1 MRIAYAR
8 REEMEEISSV
18 HGGAKSILFKSL
30 FGSDDFGTPW
40 RFIHS
45 AILPPAAVSATIGTT
60 PPKRFLSR
68 LTTQPNTHNGCF
80 TESHRGDCRRRSCAI
95 ASRGVSRHLQPHR

>member
-1 MRIAYAR
+1 MKIAYAR

-18 HGGAKSILFKSL
+18 HGGAKSILFKSH

-45 AILPPAAVSATIGTT
+45 AILLPGGGIG
-60 PPKRFLSR
+60 
-68 LTTQPNTHNGCF
+68 H
-80 TESHRGDCRRRSCAI
+80 HRHDTAEEGF
-95 ASRGVSRHLQPHR
+95 RHS